1 MITDILNRIRE
12 LHDAMRTHG
21 DDSPEAEAIR
31 DSLDEP
37 FHRLTPEERQR
48 AQDYSEQLYR
58 EAEHG

>member
-12 LHDAMRTHG
+12 LHDAMRALG
-21 DDSPEAEAIR
+21 GVFPVAEAIR